1 VNLGPPK
8 RSVHKSNGRISLE
21 FPPTPA
27 AMSFSQILQS
37 LNAAS
42 RGDDLDVRDIA
53 NDFKHGSLRLAAAG
67 RETIADARLAE
78 APLVLLTDLR
88 SLSLPFCEVRP
99 DLRLVTE

>member
-53 NDFKHGSLRLAAAG
+53 NDFKHGGLSLAAVG
-67 RETIADARLAE
+67 QETIADASWVE
-78 APLVLLTDLR
+78 APLVLLSNLR
-88 SLSLPFCEVRP
+88 SLSLSLGNVRP
-99 DLRLVTE
+99 DL